1 MAERPFISETKHGDV
16 RLVALGANLTYANYR
31 QLKDTFERLQG
42 TNEVAVVLDLHDCG
56 YMDSAGLGL
65 LASFVSSFRQKG
77 GDIRLL
83 RVPGPLKDTLQIT
96 KLIKFFKLY
105 ADEEDALKSYSLDA
119 SPVRGV

>member
-1 MAERPFISETKHGDV
+1 MSERPFITEEKHDGVHLV
-16 RLVALGANLTYANYR
+16 RLAANLTYANYR
-31 QLKDTFERLQG
+31 QLKDLFERYQA
-42 TNEVAVVLDLHDCG
+42 TNDLNTVLDLQECG

-83 RVPGPLKDTLQIT
+83 HVPGALKDTLQIT

-105 ADEEDALKSYSLDA
+105 ADVDDALKSYSLDA
-119 SPVRGV
+119 PPLRGV